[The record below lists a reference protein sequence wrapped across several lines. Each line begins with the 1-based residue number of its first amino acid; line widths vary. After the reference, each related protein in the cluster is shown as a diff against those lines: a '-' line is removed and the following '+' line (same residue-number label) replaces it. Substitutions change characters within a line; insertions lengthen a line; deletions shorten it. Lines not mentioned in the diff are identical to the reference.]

1 MLELCS
7 GELFA
12 GCKIVC
18 VCGKGG
24 YGTVYL
30 AENAAGEKVALK
42 IINTN
47 EQKRELEGIKN
58 YLPVSHQ
65 SPYLL
70 KVFHVGIEQNE
81 LFLIMEAADS
91 LADSKFYL
99 PDTLAKRLQLYGR
112 LQPDCALDITRK
124 ISFAVKT
131 LHDAKLIH
139 RDIKPDNVIFVK
151 GEPKLSDPGLVCSSE
166 RTITLVGTLG
176 FLPPECFSGMESN
189 TSQSDIYALGKLF
202 YCTVTGESPGR
213 FPYLPRDLSSPVCRK
228 LLPVFLKS
236 CNAKKKK
243 RYTDIV
249 EFQRDLPAR
258 LPRPG
263 VLFQLEERFRI
274 WRLMHCYLW
283 NTVLAS
289 IFAVILLSVCTLVY
303 QHHRKMRLAEQSKI
317 LLAEKRDF
325 ENKINSDNQY
335 IALQLRR
342 IAGEERCRE
351 LMKKCTSL
359 PEDPVKAVSQCQS
372 LQRQLNTL
380 AVRNVEENKNIQ
392 SAIKRIAVQKA
403 FLKSPL
409 GKFLTPEQK
418 KSLENELSADEKK
431 NQKQHGSR
439 MKLEKP
445 FAPDS
450 SGIFE
455 FAYIP
460 PGDFI
465 SSDGKQKRID
475 YPFWVAP
482 QKLNIR
488 QFSRMCRF
496 QPPQSNDQELP
507 AVRFLWNDLLY
518 GCRNANV
525 MFQIVAPFLPGYIV
539 RPLTDDEWTYCA
551 SRTKKSSGKNTNAFG
566 LYDLGG
572 KPGEIICSGKRS
584 FRDSVPVRS
593 GVSGKGYN
601 EVAFYQSFDKSTG
614 TRLAIAPGSVDF
626 YKNNLMIGSP
636 QHIVHNGRHYE
647 FFGHLCANF
656 SRKNA
661 EDICRLLGGRLAALD
676 SPELIQKIYNTAS
689 PVINYNVCVAADFKD
704 GKWVWHNGKAVK
716 NAPPPPGDGEYFV
729 MTGKKF
735 TTKVTRRY
743 LSFVCEWS
751 EEEFQARKNCKQ
763 RFAKFPFPAVKTF
776 QEDGKEYV
784 FFKML
789 MSYPHLCRRFAEL
802 LGGKLAEPENSALQK
817 KISEHLKEFDDHAT
831 LLGGYWHNGKFFWS
845 SSKNEIKEPLSLT
858 GQVIDPAPSLSVPAL
873 KNGKLCAIQ
882 LPEQFLMEF
891 PSP

>member
-1 MLELCS
+1 
-7 GELFA
+7 
-12 GCKIVC
+12 
-18 VCGKGG
+18 
-24 YGTVYL
+24 
-30 AENAAGEKVALK
+30 
-42 IINTN
+42 
-47 EQKRELEGIKN
+47 
-58 YLPVSHQ
+58 
-65 SPYLL
+65 
-70 KVFHVGIEQNE
+70 
-81 LFLIMEAADS
+81 
-91 LADSKFYL
+91 
-99 PDTLAKRLQLYGR
+99 
-112 LQPDCALDITRK
+112 
-124 ISFAVKT
+124 
-131 LHDAKLIH
+131 
-139 RDIKPDNVIFVK
+139 
-151 GEPKLSDPGLVCSSE
+151 
-166 RTITLVGTLG
+166 
-176 FLPPECFSGMESN
+176 
-189 TSQSDIYALGKLF
+189 
-202 YCTVTGESPGR
+202 
-213 FPYLPRDLSSPVCRK
+213 
-228 LLPVFLKS
+228 
-236 CNAKKKK
+236 
-243 RYTDIV
+243 
-249 EFQRDLPAR
+249 
-258 LPRPG
+258 
-263 VLFQLEERFRI
+263 
-274 WRLMHCYLW
+274 
-283 NTVLAS
+283 
-289 IFAVILLSVCTLVY
+289 
-303 QHHRKMRLAEQSKI
+303 MRLAEQSKI

-359 PEDPVKAVSQCQS
+359 PEEPVKAVSQCQS

-439 MKLEKP
+439 MKLEKT

-465 SSDGKQKRID
+465 SPDGKQKRID

-551 SRTKKSSGKNTNAFG
+551 SRTNKSSGKNTNAFG

-743 LSFVCEWS
+743 LSFVGEWS

-763 RFAKFPFPAVKTF
+763 RFVKFPFPAVKTF